1 MPNKPSHKSVNKKAA
16 SHNTSPVART
26 STPNKSSEFAEEM
39 TVFNNASSNNPYS
52 QSETSK
58 KAKTNK
64 TNDRDEFS
72 RELTNI
78 INRNLTG
85 TTPRKNKNKKK

>member
-1 MPNKPSHKSVNKKAA
+1 MPNKPSHKSVNKQAA

-26 STPNKSSEFAEEM
+26 STPNTSSEFAEEL
-39 TVFNNASSNNPYS
+39 TVYNNASSNNPYS
-52 QSETSK
+52 QSETK
-58 KAKTNK
+58 KAQTTNK
-64 TNDRDEFS
+64 KGQDEFS

-85 TTPRKNKNKKK
+85 TIPKKNKKNKK